1 MPGAARRKSNRAPNW
16 AASSARD
23 GSGGSATDA
32 ATAGDGITG
41 AGSPGATNEALAVAG
56 SGWGATTGR
65 RDGGGA
71 LVDGPPVCAF
81 GSSVSVVCGTRVG
94 TAGVGVSAGGGR
106 RGGGAGGGGGGGG
119 RGGRG
124 GGAAGGRAGPRAGGR
139 CGGGG

>member
-56 SGWGATTGR
+56 SGWGAATGR

-71 LVDGPPVCAF
+71 LVDGPPFCAF

-94 TAGVGVSAGGGR
+94 TAG
-106 RGGGAGGGGGGGG
+106 
-119 RGGRG
+119 G
-124 GGAAGGRAGPRAGGR
+124 GGAAGSAAQVGSDWRGRAGQVG
-139 CGGGG
+139 